1 MYKLLLLITTLF
13 LFNNNVYSQPSFSNK
28 EDKAIWV
35 SDYDE
40 ALALSKKENK
50 PLLIYFT
57 GSDWCIYCKRLKKD
71 FLNSEEFKN
80 RVDDDII
87 LYEANFPRNKSLVNA
102 NQKADNYY
110 LKRKFKVNVY
120 PTLVVI
126 NSKQQEINRQTGY
139 NLKQN
144 TQIHYKFIDKI
155 LVK

>member
-1 MYKLLLLITTLF
+1 MYKLLLFITTLF
-13 LFNNNVYSQPSFSNK
+13 LFNTNVFSQPSSSNK
-28 EDKAIWV
+28 VDKAIWV